1 MGGSVRQILNWP
13 GTYETY
19 RKVPTAIVYYQA
31 IPAEEAV
38 IVAWGIEAKAMTL
51 RPGFY
56 KSVGFVKPDHLVPL
70 CFLNRR

>member
-38 IVAWGIEAKAMTL
+38 IRFEPYATPEKVVLMADECKDQ
-51 RPGFY
+51 
-56 KSVGFVKPDHLVPL
+56 SV
-70 CFLNRR
+70 